1 MPFTRHNL
9 IDDNV
14 NMMVMGDA
22 IDTVAVLHHSNPQ
35 LLDQSRDRYCCHS
48 LSITVPAI
56 PNPARLNDNEEQN
69 SIGLEF
75 LKYYM

>member
-14 NMMVMGDA
+14 NMMVMGDV

-35 LLDQSRDRYCCHS
+35 QYK
-48 LSITVPAI
+48 V
-56 PNPARLNDNEEQN
+56 E
-69 SIGLEF
+69 
-75 LKYYM
+75 